1 MECGDIFFA
10 SQTTRDME
18 TAGTLTQHYLS
29 FSRVKIKSPK
39 ENEEETNYI
48 AAEQP

>member
-10 SQTTRDME
+10 SQTRRDME
-18 TAGTLTQHYLS
+18 TVGTLTQHIYL
-29 FSRVKIKSPK
+29 FLKFLK

-48 AAEQP
+48 ASEQP